1 MDRRSRR
8 AAWRVSSPREC
19 VCPRLHIKCLYTY
32 IYVTAADDDD
42 DHQELLAAGE
52 LISAFSCVCVSL
64 HRIKEH
70 TYKTNRTNKRG
81 LLSHFS
87 SATQPSLGT
96 SFSFLSKCTT
106 SEILLTQFWVVLF
119 CFHRSWPIYP
129 PLAALS
135 FLPDWWRYSS
145 VSFNETL
152 IVMLVSSVF
161 FLALVNQIYLTFF
174 YFSLKQ

>member
-19 VCPRLHIKCLYTY
+19 VCPSTY
-32 IYVTAADDDD
+32 QMLVYVCICDGCWWWWRPSG
-42 DHQELLAAGE
+42 AAGW
-52 LISAFSCVCVSL
+52 LSLVHDAFSCVCVSL
-64 HRIKEH
+64 HRIKKH
-70 TYKTNRTNKRG
+70 AHKTNRTNKRG
-81 LLSHFS
+81 SLSHFS
-87 SATQPSLGT
+87 SATEPSLGT
-96 SFSFLSKCTT
+96 SFSSCP
-106 SEILLTQFWVVLF
+106 SAQHIRDPLTQFCVFLF
-119 CFHRSWPIYP
+119 CFHRSRPIYP

-135 FLPDWWRYSS
+135 LLPDWRRYSF

-161 FLALVNQIYLTFF
+161 FLALVNRIYLTFF